1 VQESLFGGG
10 PAVVR
15 SWAAGGYVSV
25 RKGKYLE
32 RLAGTDLVKAP
43 APAPA
48 LVLVLALQHGAFMRI
63 VLTRVATDGA
73 LPAGSTV
80 HFAKRRASASAAQ
93 RAPGGSPA
101 KAYNPC
107 SRKNRSS

>member
-32 RLAGTDLVKAP
+32 RLAGTDLVKAL
-43 APAPA
+43 APA
-48 LVLVLALQHGAFMRI
+48 LALQHGAVMRI

>member
-32 RLAGTDLVKAP
+32 RLAGTDLVK
-43 APAPA
+43 APA

>member
-43 APAPA
+43 A
-48 LVLVLALQHGAFMRI
+48 LVLVLALQHGAVMRI